1 MTTEDLRKAI
11 EAAGKELRD
20 VHGWTLDSDDD
31 GPVSESLF
39 ARVVF
44 KHIAPLI
51 DPAAMEAARKA
62 RIAALRAELEALER
76 A

>member
-11 EAAGKELRD
+11 GAAGTELRD
-20 VHGWTLDSDDD
+20 VYGWTLDFDDD
-31 GPVSESLF
+31 KPVSESLF

>member
-11 EAAGKELRD
+11 EAAGTELRD
-20 VHGWTLDSDDD
+20 VHGWALDSDD

-51 DPAAMEAARKA
+51 DPAAMETARKA

>member
-1 MTTEDLRKAI
+1 MRKAI

-20 VHGWTLDSDDD
+20 VHGWALD
-31 GPVSESLF
+31 VRNNKAVLKTEF
-39 ARVVF
+39 ALVVF

-51 DPAAMEAARKA
+51 DPAAMETARKA
-62 RIAALRAELEALER
+62 RIAALRAELEALES